1 MSSSPLQSPQF
12 SLPALPPLLST
23 QVFGCTIR
31 YYDAGSGPPLVLLH
45 GLGGDAD
52 DWAFC
57 LEALSA
63 SQRVIAPDLLGFGRS
78 GKPHIDYTIAGFV
91 EMLER
96 FLRGLNIERAIL
108 VGHSLGGWIAATFAL
123 NSPEA
128 VQKLVLVDS
137 AGVWGE
143 MTELPV
149 DLHVSTLAHMREVFE
164 HLFCDKTLASDA
176 LIELAYRQHLE
187 RGDGYTIHSVLLNL
201 RGGRERLDERI
212 SALKMPTL
220 IVWGEQDEVIPVEAA
235 RRIHR
240 LVPGTTLQIIPQC
253 GHLPEL
259 EKPAEFVSCVLE
271 FLGR

>member
-23 QVFGCTIR
+23 HVFGCTIR
-31 YYDAGSGPPLVLLH
+31 YYDVGSGPPLVLLH

-63 SQRVIAPDLLGFGRS
+63 SYRVIAPDLLGFGRS
-78 GKPHIDYTIAGFV
+78 GKPHIDYTISGFV
-91 EMLER
+91 EVLEH
-96 FLRGLNIERAIL
+96 FLRGLNIERTTL
-108 VGHSLGGWIAATFAL
+108 LGHSLGGWVAATFAL
-123 NSPEA
+123 RFPEA
-128 VQKLVLVDS
+128 VHKLVLVDA

-149 DLHVSTLAHMREVFE
+149 NLRVSTLAHMREVFE
-164 HLFCDKTLASDA
+164 HLFYDKTLASDA
-176 LIELAYRQHLE
+176 LIEMAYRQHLE
-187 RGDGYTIHSVLLNL
+187 RGDGYTIHNLLLNL
-201 RGGRERLDERI
+201 RSGHECLEERI
-212 SALKMPTL
+212 SALQMPTL
-220 IVWGEQDEVIPVEAA
+220 IVWGEADEMIPVNTA
-235 RRIHR
+235 RHIQG
-240 LVPGTTLQIIPQC
+240 LVSGSTLQIIPQC

-259 EKPAEFVSCVLE
+259 EKPGEFVACVLE